1 MLCLILLPPYFIRMK
16 GSIPPMAPN
25 MLIPMPLM
33 PLTNPLP
40 TPWGNV
46 RLTNSFLWQC
56 SESNDSRSRFLE
68 TLEAKLVTLVKVPA
82 LTCLTKLDEPVV
94 IPKMVR
100 TQKFVKSRLLSDH
113 ESICW
118 WPITNSSDVL
128 TNFFPRILSQ
138 FEQLKKKTNFLLVQ
152 NRFLFQFA
160 S

>member
-1 MLCLILLPPYFIRMK
+1 MFSIDAQQLKNENYIFSITQSCRRQFEDRTFLSRAASILYLILLLPYFICRK

-100 TQKFVKSRLLSDH
+100 TQKSLNQGCF
-113 ESICW
+113 
-118 WPITNSSDVL
+118 PITN
-128 TNFFPRILSQ
+128 Q
-138 FEQLKKKTNFLLVQ
+138 FVYDQ
-152 NRFLFQFA
+152 
-160 S
+160 

>member
-1 MLCLILLPPYFIRMK
+1 MK

-25 MLIPMPLM
+25 MLIPIPLM

-118 WPITNSSDVL
+118 WPVTNSSDVL
-128 TNFFPRILSQ
+128 TNFFQRIFSQ

-152 NRFLFQFA
+152 NRFLLLRLPVKKEIIIKH